1 MACEV
6 FLKFSKGYQIV
17 EISPFINVWAQV
29 NILLQSYC
37 WNLCFMFLKYFVAA
51 QAEMKYRRNTSFAD
65 VCSTELALTAQLIDR
80 IDKMVDHLK

>member
-1 MACEV
+1 
-6 FLKFSKGYQIV
+6 
-17 EISPFINVWAQV
+17 
-29 NILLQSYC
+29 
-37 WNLCFMFLKYFVAA
+37 MFLKYFVAA